1 MPLVPAK
8 CTSCGATLTLN
19 PAQDAAVCPF
29 CNTPFIVEK
38 AINNYTTVNHYHTTQ
53 NITAKTVIMQNSRQE
68 ELYQA
73 AESLVKLGD
82 TLSATAK
89 FKEMVQEFPGD
100 WRGWW
105 GRYKLSMQ
113 QTKAI
118 YYTSWEYGDPIFPL
132 ENALQTAPPSESKKL
147 RKLAQDDVAELL
159 RRVDHATTRLAVL
172 KQKWAQEYQNLQEHI
187 AACKELNEYEAAKAH
202 YAALEN
208 AVQEKEYA
216 LSSHSEKLS
225 EIFFSKA
232 FGHPLDPRAAKEYEK
247 TNAALESYSFKLND
261 ARDRYAARR
270 KALEDETYERA
281 APLLNEIKDC
291 ENTISIFTP
300 LINQFEKVLTK

>member
-73 AESLVKLGD
+73 AESLVKRGD

-113 QTKAI
+113 QTKAK
-118 YYTSWEYGDPIFPL
+118 YYTSWDYGDPVFPL
-132 ENALQTAPPSESKKL
+132 ENALQTAPPSEAKKL
-147 RKLAQDDVAELL
+147 RKTAE
-159 RRVDHATTRLAVL
+159 RT
-172 KQKWAQEYQNLQEHI
+172 KIK
-187 AACKELNEYEAAKAH
+187 
-202 YAALEN
+202 N
-208 AVQEKEYA
+208 A
-216 LSSHSEKLS
+216 
-225 EIFFSKA
+225 
-232 FGHPLDPRAAKEYEK
+232 
-247 TNAALESYSFKLND
+247 
-261 ARDRYAARR
+261 
-270 KALEDETYERA
+270 
-281 APLLNEIKDC
+281 
-291 ENTISIFTP
+291 
-300 LINQFEKVLTK
+300 